1 MEKITA
7 NEFTNVRDIKDIF
20 LYTKD
25 NYIMAYLQ
33 VFPFNLDLLPLQEQ
47 ASLTRKLA
55 ASFEGDRKDFAYF
68 TYPREIDLDD
78 YKNNLKNR
86 HVEELTNV
94 GRRHLLTIMLQQAAT
109 LATNGENY
117 EHQHFLKIWRMIGS
131 DKKECEREVRT
142 RITEFYQRYSDCG
155 IKVEILKADAIL
167 KMCNLFGNAVMAPF
181 EVPSD
186 LQYEPIFKL

>member
-55 ASFEGDRKDFAYF
+55 ASFEGDRKDFVYF

-86 HVEELTNV
+86 
-94 GRRHLLTIMLQQAAT
+94 RYKR
-109 LATNGENY
+109 
-117 EHQHFLKIWRMIGS
+117 LKS
-131 DKKECEREVRT
+131 L
-142 RITEFYQRYSDCG
+142 EF
-155 IKVEILKADAIL
+155 
-167 KMCNLFGNAVMAPF
+167 
-181 EVPSD
+181 
-186 LQYEPIFKL
+186 

>member
-33 VFPFNLDLLPLQEQ
+33 VYPFNLDLLPRPEQ
-47 ASLTRKLA
+47 AALTRKLA
-55 ASFEGDRKDFAYF
+55 ASFEGDRKDFVYF

-117 EHQHFLKIWRMIGS
+117 EHQHFLKIWRQQGS
-131 DKKECEREVRT
+131 DRKDCEREVRT
-142 RITEFYQRYSDCG
+142 RITEFYQRYTDCQ
-155 IKVEILKADAIL
+155 IKVEILQADAIL

-181 EVPSD
+181 DVPSD
-186 LQYEPIFKL
+186 LQYDPIFKL

>member
-55 ASFEGDRKDFAYF
+55 ASFEGDRKDFVYF

-86 HVEELTNV
+86 HAEELTNV
-94 GRRHLLTIMLQQAAT
+94 GRRHLLTIMLQRLQ
-109 LATNGENY
+109 
-117 EHQHFLKIWRMIGS
+117 RM
-131 DKKECEREVRT
+131 VRT
-142 RITEFYQRYSDCG
+142 MSISTS
-155 IKVEILKADAIL
+155 LKYGD
-167 KMCNLFGNAVMAPF
+167 
-181 EVPSD
+181 SRD
-186 LQYEPIFKL
+186 LIEKIVSGK